1 MKNLW
6 IILVLFS
13 IQVQAQE
20 KAVSHPHTFEVG
32 LYNSLTLNR
41 STEVT
46 YQNSLSILGKV
57 NGLVNVGSFQ
67 FGIGVDGG
75 TLLTGYWFIS
85 PAAIVNIKFP
95 LQKTYLYA
103 GCEAGYMHTW
113 DRYPLSLENKVVQ
126 GYVTGLHGGY
136 VQPFAK
142 HWSLTAELGIR
153 FIRLHWVEYGFSNF
167 IKNTFRFLHITEKAL
182 MLPVSLGIRYSF

>member
-1 MKNLW
+1 MKRLF
-6 IILVLFS
+6 IILFFLS

-20 KAVSHPHTFEVG
+20 KGKSSSDIIEIG

-67 FGIGVDGG
+67 FGIGADGG
-75 TLLTGYWFIS
+75 TLLTGYRFVS
-85 PAAIVNIKFP
+85 PTVIINFKFP
-95 LQKTYLYA
+95 LQKAYLYA
-103 GCEAGYMHTW
+103 GCEAGYMYTW
-113 DRYPLSLENKVVQ
+113 NRYPFSLENKVVQ

-153 FIRLHWVEYGFSNF
+153 FIRLHWAAYGYGDWEYTWISA
-167 IKNTFRFLHITEKAL
+167 HYEKAL

>member
-6 IILVLFS
+6 IVFVLLS
-13 IQVQAQE
+13 TQIQAQE
-20 KAVSHPHTFEVG
+20 KAIPSSKIFEIG

-67 FGIGVDGG
+67 FGIGADGG
-75 TLLTGYWFIS
+75 TLLTGYRFVS
-85 PAAIVNIKFP
+85 PTAIVNIKFP
-95 LQKTYLYA
+95 LQKAYLYA
-103 GCEAGYMHTW
+103 GCEGGYMYTW
-113 DRYPLSLENKVVQ
+113 NRYPFSLENIVVQ

-153 FIRLHWVEYGFSNF
+153 FIRLHWVEYGYSDFAEYNL
-167 IKNTFRFLHITEKAL
+167 IPAHYEKAL

>member
-1 MKNLW
+1 MKRLF
-6 IILVLFS
+6 IILFFLS

-20 KAVSHPHTFEVG
+20 KGKSSSDIIEIG

-67 FGIGVDGG
+67 FGISVDGG
-75 TLLTGYWFIS
+75 TLLTGYRFVS
-85 PAAIVNIKFP
+85 SAAIVNIKFP
-95 LQKTYLYA
+95 LQKAYLYA

-113 DRYPLSLENKVVQ
+113 DRYPFSLENKVVQ

-153 FIRLHWVEYGFSNF
+153 FIRLHWVEYGYSDFAEYNL
-167 IKNTFRFLHITEKAL
+167 IPAHYEKAL